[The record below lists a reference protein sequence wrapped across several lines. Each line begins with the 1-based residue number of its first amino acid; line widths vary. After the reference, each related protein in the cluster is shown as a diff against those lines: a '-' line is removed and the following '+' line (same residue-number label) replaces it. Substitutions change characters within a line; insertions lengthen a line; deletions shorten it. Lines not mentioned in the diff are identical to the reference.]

1 MKQQNQLQY
10 VELDAERMIR
20 KGAIRRTLRPAR
32 LWTTA
37 FILSIV
43 VPLGGLAVFLRLS
56 VKSNN
61 SLFIGIAEFWFFA
74 FLIPLY
80 FIGNPLRSA
89 KESYRDAV
97 LQSYG
102 PLALGT
108 RFTDLQ
114 IRQGSGI
121 SWGTLAAAGTI
132 YPGGS
137 LESNS
142 ILRGQYRG
150 IPFEQ
155 SEIRTI
161 ATVRRLYRSG
171 PRYEDKTFFR
181 GQWTV
186 VPINGRFA
194 PELQIIQR
202 GFRNTKHRLS
212 FLNRYKIGRRVFVK
226 DLGFNLMFRVYAED
240 RDDVNSV
247 LTPDTMKQIQNLA
260 NHTRGRLMICFVN
273 GGLHIAVQTRRGTL
287 RPPGVYLPFREERA
301 VARMRREIAPFTQLI
316 DELSRDGK
324 LFRHEEVPPPAEPA
338 EEILWLD

>member
-20 KGAIRRTLRPAR
+20 KGAIRRTIRPAR

-43 VPLGGLAVFLRLS
+43 LPLGGLAVFLRLS

-80 FIGNPLRSA
+80 FIGSPLRRA

-114 IRQGSGI
+114 IRQGSGV
-121 SWGTLAAAGTI
+121 SWGTVASTRMI
-132 YPGGS
+132 NPGQYLDS
-137 LESNS
+137 KS
-142 ILRGQYRG
+142 ILRGRYRG

-155 SEIRTI
+155 SEIRAITI
-161 ATVRRLYRSG
+161 VRKLYRHG
-171 PRYEDKTFFR
+171 PRDVEKTVFR
-181 GQWTV
+181 GQWMVLTLS
-186 VPINGRFA
+186 GG
-194 PELQIIQR
+194 IQPDR
-202 GFRNTKHRLS
+202 QT
-212 FLNRYKIGRRVFVK
+212 IGRCFPNR
-226 DLGFNLMFRVYAED
+226 
-240 RDDVNSV
+240 
-247 LTPDTMKQIQNLA
+247 
-260 NHTRGRLMICFVN
+260 RGRQSRFVN
-273 GGLHIAVQTRRGTL
+273 GELHIAVHTRREAFS
-287 RPPGVYLPFREERA
+287 PPSVFLPFREEKA
-301 VARMRREIAPFTQLI
+301 VAQIQREIAPFTRLI
-316 DELSRDGK
+316 DELSLDND
-324 LFRHEEVPPPAEPA
+324 LFKREDS
-338 EEILWLD
+338 I